1 MSLTS
6 GGKVDRSW
14 GMEIIWANNEN
25 YCGKL
30 LVFNQAGAKT
40 NMFMHQ
46 EKNKSW
52 FVNAGKFKLTYIDV
66 KTGNLQ
72 VAELSEGNTI
82 NLAKLS
88 PHQLEALADG
98 SIIFEVGTADLEGD
112 VFNLS
117 PDTSQTQP
125 SEPQSNR

>member
-1 MSLTS
+1 MSLTP

-14 GMEIIWANNEN
+14 GFEIIWANNEH

-30 LVFNQAGAKT
+30 LVFGPAGSKT
-40 NMFMHQ
+40 NMFMNQ
-46 EKNKSW
+46 AKNKSW
-52 FVNAGKFKLTYIDV
+52 FVNAGKFKLTYIDI

-88 PHQLEALADG
+88 PHQLEALEDG

-117 PDTSQTQP
+117 PDASQTQP